1 MSKINI
7 FFISISAIFF
17 VTGLYLLYTFKSN
30 ITENI
35 FQNISIIY
43 VILFMFFLS
52 LFFLFF
58 IKLKGTYK
66 LQITIILISCLIAVY
81 SFEFYL
87 SFITNKINF
96 QKGSKNKYEIVIEMN
111 KNKQEAYLN
120 LGPHLFIESNGLS
133 SKNDRIFP
141 LGGISNIYTVMENE
155 LGFIPTYKTDKF
167 GFNNSNTNYE
177 NEIEYLLIGDSF
189 VEGCCVYRKDNLSEK
204 LNNLG
209 YNSINLGKSGNGPL
223 LELAT
228 FMEYAPILKPKK
240 ILWFYYPNDFKNLRN
255 ELSSDILNKYLYD
268 NEFSQKLILKQ
279 QAIDELLAEYL
290 NLQEDTYNKKIRE
303 ENFDVLFKNHWLTKI
318 IKLTNI
324 RLRFGLINNQ
334 NDLSLD
340 NFSKDIETLLR
351 ILIKTKN
358 ISNQW
363 NGELIFI
370 YLPSIIQMNNMD
382 RLKFH
387 EELFDKIKKENIDV
401 INIKKLIFD
410 THPNPLSLLSNDM
423 GGHFNQIGYSLIAK
437 EIHKTIIINLN

>member
-7 FFISISAIFF
+7 FFISISSIFF
-17 VTGLYLLYTFKSN
+17 VIGLYLLYTFKSN

-35 FQNISIIY
+35 FQNISIVY
-43 VILFMFFLS
+43 VILFMFFIS
-52 LFFLFF
+52 FFFLFS

-66 LQITIILISCLIAVY
+66 LQISIILISCLIGVY

-87 SFITNKINF
+87 SFVTNKINF
-96 QKGSKNKYEIVIEMN
+96 QKGSKNKYEIVQEMN

-120 LGPHLFIESNGLS
+120 IGPHLFIESNGLF
-133 SKNDRIFP
+133 SKSDRIFP
-141 LGGISNIYTVMENE
+141 LGGISNIYTVMNNE
-155 LGFIPTYKTDKF
+155 LGFYPTYKTDKF

-189 VEGCCVYRKDNLSEK
+189 VEGCCVYTKDNFSET
-204 LNNLG
+204 LNKLG

-255 ELSSDILNKYLYD
+255 ELSSDILNKYLND

-279 QAIDELLAEYL
+279 QAIDELLAIYL
-290 NLQEDTYNKKIRE
+290 NLQEDSYNKKIRE

-324 RLRFGLINNQ
+324 RLRFSLINIQ

-340 NFSKDIETLLR
+340 NFSKDIETLLK

-370 YLPSIIQMNNMD
+370 FLPSIIQMNNID

-387 EELFDKIKKENIDV
+387 EEFFDKIKKENIDV
-401 INIKKLIFD
+401 INIKKLILD
-410 THPNPLSLLSNDM
+410 MHPNPLSLLSNDT
-423 GGHFNQIGYSLIAK
+423 GGHFNQIGYTLIAE
-437 EIHKTIIINLN
+437 EIHKTIISKLN